1 MDVRSKWDRDDLSD
15 DSDTDLHPHI
25 DARSLIWKHQE
36 RARNARHELKVK
48 IGDRLY
54 EKMVREKVVNWLSL
68 IESDLEA
75 QFDEKMDSQEASNR
89 VSSSISANVHD
100 SEGTRPRPRASN
112 GKYLCSYTDM
122 FHDAVN
128 AGLEKANGTVIYPE
142 SWMRV
147 YITEL
152 SAQKQ
157 NIQQQ
162 LVGVTEQLAQLEE
175 EDAEYRKYEGYQIQF
190 GNSII
195 FKNDAGPYAPWESQ
209 NTGAL
214 PDEQDLEAAQPS
226 LLASHFAH
234 IHPSR
239 YHSSYEFIKAH
250 PTVLHASEVDGLMA
264 HAFNIARFLDD
275 DKRVQGYVHQ
285 ASVLQYCLELG
296 TNGAEI
302 FFRAMSRPKSKAH
315 VGFQREVFDKL
326 MRLLELADISREYL
340 EGINMRVIVK
350 IHMEPNTTFIINAP
364 KLDSGDE
371 DEQER
376 RSIFEK
382 FSDDMKAAIQSGS
395 LDKIN
400 EVLGAMP
407 REEAEVVRTLIFET
421 DCIKV
426 QKTVPE
432 AATELQ

>member
-1 MDVRSKWDRDDLSD
+1 MGVRSKWDRDDLSD

-25 DARSLIWKHQE
+25 DARSLIWKHQD
-36 RARNARHELKVK
+36 RTRDARHELKVK

-68 IESDLEA
+68 MESDLEA
-75 QFDEKMDSQEASNR
+75 QFDENMGSRRLATECRLQYLPTYMKMRGRDPA
-89 VSSSISANVHD
+89 
-100 SEGTRPRPRASN
+100 P
-112 GKYLCSYTDM
+112 
-122 FHDAVN
+122 
-128 AGLEKANGTVIYPE
+128 
-142 SWMRV
+142 
-147 YITEL
+147 
-152 SAQKQ
+152 

-162 LVGVTEQLAQLEE
+162 LVGVTEQLDQLEE
-175 EDAEYRKYEGYQIQF
+175 EDAAYRKCEGYQIQF

-195 FKNDAGPYAPWESQ
+195 FKNDAGPYAPRESQ

-214 PDEQDLEAAQPS
+214 PHEQDLKAAQPS
-226 LLASHFAH
+226 QLASQFAH
-234 IHPSR
+234 IHPSHYR
-239 YHSSYEFIKAH
+239 FSYEFIKAH
-250 PTVLHASEVDGLMA
+250 PTIIHASEVDGLMA
-264 HAFNIARFLDD
+264 CAFNIARFLDD

-302 FFRAMSRPKSKAH
+302 FFRAMNRPKSKAH

-340 EGINMRVIVK
+340 EGINMRVTVK
-350 IHMEPNTTFIINAP
+350 IHMEPNTTFIVSEP
-364 KLDSGDE
+364 QLDSGDE

-376 RSIFEK
+376 RSIFEE

-395 LDKIN
+395 LDNIN
-400 EVLGAMP
+400 EVLSAMP
-407 REEAEVVRTLIFET
+407 VDEAEVVRTLIFET

-426 QKTVPE
+426 QDTVPD
-432 AATELQ
+432 AVTEPH